1 MQRDLTPQDVLPLI
15 VEYLRSIGLKKSAK
29 QIDSLYE
36 HDETPMA
43 NKDLSKIIKYYV
55 EGHPKLAN
63 KFVGEVENDEQ
74 EEEQEEETEQ
84 QKQEEKNNK
93 QQTKVLSEKRTFT
106 QMNKI
111 PINDEVVDQKEKK
124 RFFQKC
130 DETVY
135 EKLPEH
141 LRDNTFEAK
150 KKFGEGDQY
159 GEFGNEKLKFTRGD
173 NFKKEKGKLKNR
185 QFQGMGSI
193 NLNSINSI
201 KL

>member
-15 VEYLRSIGLKKSAK
+15 VEYLKSIGLKKSAK

-43 NKDLSKIIKYYV
+43 NKDLQKIIKYYV
-55 EGHPKLAN
+55 EGHSKLAA
-63 KFVGEVENDEQ
+63 KFVAEAENDEQ
-74 EEEQEEETEQ
+74 EEQEEETEQ

-93 QQTKVLSEKRTFT
+93 QVTKVLSDKRTFT

-111 PINDEVVDQKEKK
+111 PINEEVVDQKEKK

-130 DETVY
+130 DESVFD
-135 EKLPEH
+135 KLPDH

-159 GEFGNEKLKFTRGD
+159 GEFGNDKLKFTRGD

>member
-36 HDETPMA
+36 HDETPMI
-43 NKDLSKIIKYYV
+43 NKDLSKIVKYYV

-63 KFVGEVENDEQ
+63 KFVADIENDEEK
-74 EEEQEEETEQ
+74 EEEEETEQ
-84 QKQEEKNNK
+84 PKQEEKNKK
-93 QQTKVLSEKRTFT
+93 QQQKELQDKRTFT
-106 QMNKI
+106 QMNMI
-111 PINDEVVDQKEKK
+111 PINDEVQDQKEKK

-130 DETVY
+130 DETIY

-159 GEFGNEKLKFTRGD
+159 GEFGNDKLKFTRGD

>member
-15 VEYLRSIGLKKSAK
+15 VEYLKSIGLKKSAK

-43 NKDLSKIIKYYV
+43 NKDLQKIIKYYV
-55 EGHPKLAN
+55 EGHSKLAA
-63 KFVGEVENDEQ
+63 KFVAEAENDEQ
-74 EEEQEEETEQ
+74 EEQEEETEQ

-93 QQTKVLSEKRTFT
+93 QVTKVLSDKRTFT

-111 PINDEVVDQKEKK
+111 PINEEVVDQKEKK

-130 DETVY
+130 DEAVFD
-135 EKLPEH
+135 KLPDH

-159 GEFGNEKLKFTRGD
+159 GEFGNDKLKFTRGD

>member
-15 VEYLRSIGLKKSAK
+15 VEYLKSIGLKKSAK

-36 HDETPMA
+36 HDETPMI
-43 NKDLSKIIKYYV
+43 NKDLQKIIKYYV
-55 EGHPKLAN
+55 EGHPKLAA
-63 KFVGEVENDEQ
+63 KFINEIEN
-74 EEEQEEETEQ
+74 EEQEEEETEQ
-84 QKQEEKNNK
+84 SKEEVKNNK
-93 QQTKVLSEKRTFT
+93 QSGKTLSDKRTFT

-111 PINDEVVDQKEKK
+111 EINEEVVDQKEKK

-135 EKLPEH
+135 DKLPDH

>member
-15 VEYLRSIGLKKSAK
+15 VEYLKSIGLKKSAK

-36 HDETPMA
+36 HDETPMI
-43 NKDLSKIIKYYV
+43 NKNLQKIIKYYV
-55 EGHPKLAN
+55 EGHPKLAA
-63 KFVGEVENDEQ
+63 KFINEIEN
-74 EEEQEEETEQ
+74 EEQEEEETEQ
-84 QKQEEKNNK
+84 SKEEVKNNK
-93 QQTKVLSEKRTFT
+93 QSGKTLSDKRTFT

-111 PINDEVVDQKEKK
+111 EINEEVVDQKEKK

-135 EKLPEH
+135 DKLPDH

>member
-36 HDETPMA
+36 HDETPMT
-43 NKDLSKIIKYYV
+43 NKDLQKIIKYYV
-55 EGHPKLAN
+55 EGHPKLAA
-63 KFVGEVENDEQ
+63 KFVAEAEHDEQ
-74 EEEQEEETEQ
+74 EEQEEEETDQ
-84 QKQEEKNNK
+84 PKEEAKNNK
-93 QQTKVLSEKRTFT
+93 QSAKQLTDKRTFI
-106 QMNKI
+106 QMNI
-111 PINDEVVDQKEKK
+111 PITEEVEEKKEKK

-135 EKLPEH
+135 EKLPDH

>member
-15 VEYLRSIGLKKSAK
+15 VEYLKSIGLKKSAK

-43 NKDLSKIIKYYV
+43 NKDLSKIIKYYID
-55 EGHPKLAN
+55 GHPKLAR
-63 KFVGEVENDEQ
+63 KFVAEAEI
-74 EEEQEEETEQ
+74 EEQEEETEQ
-84 QKQEEKNNK
+84 QKQEEKSNK
-93 QQTKVLSEKRTFT
+93 KGTKPLLDKRTFT
-106 QMNKI
+106 KI
-111 PINDEVVDQKEKK
+111 DIAQINEEVVEQKEKK
-124 RFFQKC
+124 KFFQKC
-130 DETVY
+130 DDSVY
-135 EKLPEH
+135 DILPEH
-141 LRDNTFEAK
+141 FKVNAFEAK
-150 KKFGEGDQY
+150 KMFGEGDEY

-193 NLNSINSI
+193 NLNAINSI

>member
-15 VEYLRSIGLKKSAK
+15 VEYLKSIGLKKSAK

-55 EGHPKLAN
+55 DGHPKLAR
-63 KFVGEVENDEQ
+63 KFVAEAENDEQ
-74 EEEQEEETEQ
+74 EEQEEETEQ
-84 QKQEEKNNK
+84 QKQEEKSNK
-93 QQTKVLSEKRTFT
+93 KETTKPSLDKRTFT
-106 QMNKI
+106 QINNV
-111 PINDEVVDQKEKK
+111 PINEEVVEQKEKK

-130 DETVY
+130 DESVY
-135 EKLPEH
+135 DKLPEH
-141 LRDNTFEAK
+141 LRVNAFEAK
-150 KKFGEGDQY
+150 KMFGEGDEY